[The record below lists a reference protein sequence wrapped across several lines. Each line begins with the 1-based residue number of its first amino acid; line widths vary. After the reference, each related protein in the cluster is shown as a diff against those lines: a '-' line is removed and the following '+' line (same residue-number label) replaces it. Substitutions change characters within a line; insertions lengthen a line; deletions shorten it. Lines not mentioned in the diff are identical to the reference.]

1 MFFDK
6 INCFAFSFLWFWSK
20 LTLKFSFSQSVF
32 VLYIRAE
39 KIFFCFLCVFFF
51 KSPHVTKFFK
61 NHRPFSGVDLTGFDC
76 HRSSKVDQAFVYFF
90 KSFFVKI
97 HDDLS
102 SLSQQSR
109 KTETRPS
116 RETNSNKW
124 QEPVWSA
131 ALSQVVVLAWW
142 SKFL

>member
-6 INCFAFSFLWFWSK
+6 INCFAFFLYDFGQNS
-20 LTLKFSFSQSVF
+20 LSNSRSVNQFSFYISEQSREKKYFLFF
-32 VLYIRAE
+32 V
-39 KIFFCFLCVFFF
+39 CFFF

-116 RETNSNKW
+116 RETNSNK
-124 QEPVWSA
+124 
-131 ALSQVVVLAWW
+131 
-142 SKFL
+142 

>member
-1 MFFDK
+1 MILVK
-6 INCFAFSFLWFWSK
+6 THSQILVQSISFRFIY
-20 LTLKFSFSQSVF
+20 QS
-32 VLYIRAE
+32 RE

-116 RETNSNKW
+116 RETNSNK
-124 QEPVWSA
+124 
-131 ALSQVVVLAWW
+131 
-142 SKFL
+142 